1 MNREEIMQLIEQYS
15 IGIQFITP
23 ELKGQ
28 VVDLCLQQNMP
39 REELERNLIR
49 MRNIIEKCEEIISK
63 DIPKTITDKSVI
75 FIGPMCAGKSTIS
88 KLMSEKTKMPL
99 ISLDSREQLAKY
111 YDRISAIDGFKL
123 RELALVGYVL
133 SELKEPSIINFG
145 AGHSIQENLI
155 YRMQLQKMMS
165 KFKNVVL
172 IEPSR
177 NPEISEKILA
187 ERIKLREHDNNYS
200 KKIEHNKYFIDCGY
214 NEQLASH
221 ICETAG
227 KTAEECADEIINIVS
242 KDSIENDIEL

>member
-1 MNREEIMQLIEQYS
+1 
-15 IGIQFITP
+15 
-23 ELKGQ
+23 
-28 VVDLCLQQNMP
+28 
-39 REELERNLIR
+39 
-49 MRNIIEKCEEIISK
+49 
-63 DIPKTITDKSVI
+63 
-75 FIGPMCAGKSTIS
+75 MCAGKSTIN
-88 KLMSEKTKMPL
+88 KVMSEKTEMPL
-99 ISLDSREQLAKY
+99 VSLDSREQLAKY
-111 YDRISAIDGFKL
+111 YDRISAIDAFKL

-187 ERIKLREHDNNYS
+187 ERIRVREHHKNPS
-200 KKIEHNKYFIDCGY
+200 KKIEHNKHFIDCGY
-214 NEQLASH
+214 NEQLASY
-221 ICETAG
+221 ICETDG